1 MRVKIREKWL
11 LERGQQSGCPPH
23 RHLGGPC
30 FHPRLELGS
39 VRYWAPSS
47 LCLWLVLW
55 FSLGT
60 CSFQDHLQSTLH
72 WRLPDNLFQRGALI
86 HFTDVT
92 FLVCSTQACVGFQ
105 SAIGWASA
113 FLTLASLIFSCRAWF
128 LFLWR
133 QSRSSV
139 GSHWI
144 WKSSQKISVMCQCW
158 LSYFHHIKTLF
169 WGEVGVE

>member
-11 LERGQQSGCPPH
+11 LERGQQSGRPPH

-72 WRLPDNLFQRGALI
+72 WHLPDNLFQRGALI

-105 SAIGWASA
+105 SAVGWASA
-113 FLTLASLIFSCRAWF
+113 FLTLASLYLLVQGVVPISLETEQVLGWF
-128 LFLWR
+128 PLDLVE
-133 QSRSSV
+133 SLAKRSV
-139 GSHWI
+139 LCVNVDCL
-144 WKSSQKISVMCQCW
+144 IS
-158 LSYFHHIKTLF
+158 II
-169 WGEVGVE
+169 